1 MSSLLYPSLTT
12 GRSDGAEIGR
22 QCVRMVF
29 ERLKDPERPQ
39 QILNLPTKLIVRQS
53 TGVNP
58 EVITL
63 EQQVNARYNNG

>member
-1 MSSLLYPSLTT
+1 
-12 GRSDGAEIGR
+12 
-22 QCVRMVF
+22 MVF